1 MDKSEIYNH
10 LGEDREDYF
19 NAGAPP
25 IIATSNFLF
34 NSVDEIRNALSYKN
48 GIPFYTRGVNP
59 TTKILEKK
67 IAALEK
73 TESALAFS
81 SGMSAISAAIFS
93 QLKSGDN
100 IISINK
106 PYIGTNK
113 LMKEIL
119 PNFNISTTFVEGNN
133 IKDFEDAIQKNT
145 KLIYLESPNSWTFE
159 MQDLEKVADFAKKNK
174 LITIIDNSYASPLNC
189 NPHVWGIDIVVH
201 SATKYIS
208 GHGDVMGGVVCS
220 TKKIIDQ
227 IYGHQYKVNGGIIS
241 PFNSWLFIRGLRTL
255 EMRMKFISENTPK
268 VVSYLEN
275 HPKIKKVIYPHG
287 KDFDQKD
294 LVKKYLKKPCGQFS
308 VQLKTSDKHE
318 IESFCNNLKYFKMAC
333 SWGGH
338 ESLIFPE
345 IANFGNEYFDESEA
359 LPLNFIRFYVGLED
373 SKFLIKD
380 IERALN

>member
-10 LGEDREDYF
+10 LGENREEYF
-19 NAGAPP
+19 KAGAPP

-34 NSVDEIRNALSYKN
+34 DTVDEIRQALSYMN
-48 GIPFYTRGVNP
+48 EIPFYTRGINP

-67 IAALEK
+67 VAALEK
-73 TESALAFS
+73 TESALAFG
-81 SGMSAISAAIFS
+81 SGMGAISAAIFS
-93 QLKSGDN
+93 QVKAGDN

-113 LMKEIL
+113 LMKEVL
-119 PNFNISTTFVEGNN
+119 PRFDISTTFVKGENAEDYQKE
-133 IKDFEDAIQKNT
+133 IKKNT
-145 KLIYLESPNSWTFE
+145 KLLYLESPNSWTFE
-159 MQDLEKVADFAKKNK
+159 MQDLEEIAKFSKKNN
-174 LITIIDNSYASPLNC
+174 LISIIDNSYASPVNC
-189 NPHVWGIDIVVH
+189 NPHKWGIDIVVH

-208 GHGDVMGGVVCS
+208 GHGDIMGGIVCS
-220 TKKIIDQ
+220 SKKIINQ
-227 IYGHQYKVNGGIIS
+227 IFNHQYKVNGGIIS

-255 EMRMKFISENTPK
+255 EMRMKFIGENTPK

-275 HPKIKKVIYPHG
+275 HPKIKRVIYPHG

-294 LVKKYLKKPCGQFS
+294 LAKKYLKNPCGQFS
-308 VQLKTSDKHE
+308 IQLKTSNKDE
-318 IESFCNNLKYFKMAC
+318 IEKFCNSLNTFKMAC

-345 IANFGNEYFDESEA
+345 IANYGNEYFDEAEA

-373 SKFLIKD
+373 ADFLIKD
-380 IERALN
+380 LEKALK